1 MIFVS
6 SLHSF
11 ALDGT
16 DKTENVN
23 VYNILCDSLGI
34 EPLPNNGTLRLP
46 LQSIGLHSDEDVPV
60 LEHPLDPPTSTSAS
74 TFASASTSAFTS
86 PVPQSTPS
94 ATDAPANTADTDT
107 EDDVENQPAWW
118 KAFWGKMHDFK
129 DWAEDMAEAVKD
141 NFAHSD

>member
-1 MIFVS
+1 MGV
-6 SLHSF
+6 
-11 ALDGT
+11 
-16 DKTENVN
+16 
-23 VYNILCDSLGI
+23 

-46 LQSIGLHSDEDVPV
+46 LQPIGLHSDEDVPV
-60 LEHPLDPPTSTSAS
+60 LGHPLDPPTST
-74 TFASASTSAFTS
+74 FASAFTS
-86 PVPQSTPS
+86 AIPQSTPS

>member
-1 MIFVS
+1 M
-6 SLHSF
+6 
-11 ALDGT
+11 
-16 DKTENVN
+16 N
-23 VYNILCDSLGI
+23 VYNILCDSMGI

-46 LQSIGLHSDEDVPV
+46 LQPIGLHSDEDVPV
-60 LEHPLDPPTSTSAS
+60 LEHPLDPPTST
-74 TFASASTSAFTS
+74 FASASTGASMSAS
-86 PVPQSTPS
+86 MSAIPQSTPS
-94 ATDAPANTADTDT
+94 TTDAPADTADTE